1 MSNAQ
6 PPQSAGDQAKAVVTV
21 AVPVHDAFRIFTH
34 EIDLWWRR
42 GRRFRNTA
50 IASGIIC
57 LEPRV
62 DGRVFESFTVNEQET
77 VVEIGRIKAWEPP
90 GRLLFD
96 WRASNFAPSESTEV
110 EVLFETVPTGTRV
123 TVIHRG
129 WLHIRSDHPVRHG
142 LTSPEFVRMMGF
154 WWGDLLT
161 SLRLRCDQE

>member
-1 MSNAQ
+1 MSTA
-6 PPQSAGDQAKAVVTV
+6 PPTRGAGDQAKAVVTV
-21 AVPVHDAFRIFTH
+21 AAPVHEAFRIFTD

-42 GRRFRNTA
+42 GRRYRNA
-50 IASGIIC
+50 SVESGIIC

-62 DGRVFESFTVNEQET
+62 GGRVFESFTVGERET
-77 VVEIGRIKAWEPP
+77 VVEIGRIKVWEPP

-110 EVLFETVPTGTRV
+110 EVLFETVPAGTRV

-129 WLHIRSDHPVRHG
+129 WLHIRPDHPVRHG
-142 LTSPEFVRMMGF
+142 LTSPEFVRMMGL

-161 SLRLRCDQE
+161 SLRLRCGQQ